1 MKSSVRFVT
10 DGSEGFFR
18 RAKETARALDK
29 GEVPRGE
36 ITVSYES
43 PDEMMRV
50 LSAAR
55 VRVLENVKQG
65 AKPIPVLARKLKR
78 NLSAVKRDI
87 VILERAGLVST
98 RLEVNAGHGKHRI
111 VAPLAGQYHFSLTI

>member
-18 RAKETARALDK
+18 RAKETARTLDR
-29 GEVPRGE
+29 GETPGSE
-36 ITVSYES
+36 ITVGYES

-55 VRVLENVKQG
+55 VRVLESVKEG

-78 NLSAVKRDI
+78 NLSAVKRDV
-87 VILERAGLVST
+87 VILEKAGLVST
-98 RLEVNAGHGKHRI
+98 RLEVNAGHGKHRV
-111 VAPLAGQYHFSLTI
+111 VAPLAARYHFSLTI